1 MRARYKRALLCV
13 AMLRSATLCG
23 TMLWAASPGLALAQ
37 GAWSEIRVGDVAEA
51 REAQADLIM
60 IAIDGSRDVPNAA
73 VYELAPGQ
81 RSLRLASKKRDEAGA
96 MTALPFTLELAPCM
110 RYALVADYAQPQG
123 NRSWRIT
130 VKAQTPIKPCMR
142 KYGARLST
150 PQSLAEAP

>member
-1 MRARYKRALLCV
+1 MRELLSPLRALSKRAALYGAVLLTAC
-13 AMLRSATLCG
+13 
-23 TMLWAASPGLALAQ
+23 PGLALAQ
-37 GAWSEIRVGDVAEA
+37 GAWSEIRVGDIAET

-96 MTALPFTLELAPCM
+96 MIALPFTLDAAPCM
-110 RYALVADYAQPQG
+110 RYALVADYAQPQA
-123 NRSWRIT
+123 NRSWRIA

-142 KYGARLST
+142 KYGASLSL
-150 PQSLAEAP
+150 PEGLAEAP